1 MHHFAQVVV
10 EKGWQGVTY
19 VMLDR
24 LEACGV
30 SYASAVEVSTNYN
43 CKNLPPWVVDLVSLF
58 SNFLLFLTE

>member
-1 MHHFAQVVV
+1 MEITRPFSFKQVVV

-30 SYASAVEVSTNYN
+30 SYASAVEVRYESFVDMCLGLISKSLDSVINY
-43 CKNLPPWVVDLVSLF
+43 
-58 SNFLLFLTE
+58 